1 MQSKIRRVL
10 GAGVLGVSLTVTG
23 CYTTFVHAEPTSQ
36 ELEQKTDD
44 LHEEVGQLESQL
56 NSLASEIETI
66 TADIESTK
74 AKMEDLSADLE
85 ETQKKGEEQYE
96 AMKLRIKYIYESGDA
111 SFIELLCSSRNMADF
126 LNKTEFVKNVS
137 EYDRDKL
144 NELLATQDE
153 ISEQGDELKEE
164 QSRLFNM
171 QNELG
176 EKKTQVE
183 SKLSTS
189 NADLAKYEDLL
200 ADIKYAESL
209 LEKPAEPEPVAPTP
223 APAPETP
230 KAPEPSTP
238 EPPAP
243 SVPETPSTSSGEKIP
258 LGRFKI
264 THYCPCFICTG
275 GWGNN
280 TASGTRPTAGRTI
293 AVDRSVIPLGSKVEI
308 NGHVYIAEDTGGAI
322 RGNKIDIFVN
332 DHATAL
338 AYGVYYTDVYLIK

>member
-10 GAGVLGVSLTVTG
+10 GAGVLGVSLVVTG
-23 CYTTFVHAEPTSQ
+23 SYSTFVHAEPTSQ
-36 ELEQKTDD
+36 ELEKKTDD

-66 TADIESTK
+66 TSDIEESK
-74 AKMEDLSADLE
+74 AKMEDLSVDLE
-85 ETQKKGEEQYE
+85 DTQKKGEEQYE
-96 AMKLRIKYIYESGDA
+96 AMKLRIKYIYESGD
-111 SFIELLCSSRNMADF
+111 STFIELLCSSKSMADF
-126 LNKTEFVKNVS
+126 LNKTEFVKTVS
-137 EYDRDKL
+137 QYDRDKL
-144 NELLATQDE
+144 NELLDTQDE
-153 ISEQGDELKEE
+153 ITEQGKELEEE
-164 QSRLFNM
+164 QNRLFTM
-171 QNELG
+171 QNNLND
-176 EKKTQVE
+176 KKALIE

-189 NADLAKYEDLL
+189 NADLEKYKGLL
-200 ADIKYAESL
+200 EEIKYAESL
-209 LEKPAEPEPVAPTP
+209 LQKPAEPEPAPVQ
-223 APAPETP
+223 PEPESP
-230 KAPEPSTP
+230 KAPEPTP
-238 EPPAP
+238 ETPAP
-243 SVPETPSTSSGEKIP
+243 SVPETPPSSSGEKVN

-264 THYCPCFICTG
+264 THYCPCYICTG